1 MFNIVTIVFHAVWSF
16 RAKLGGEKLVF
27 GKHFV
32 NVSVLPKQTDS
43 FRAQTQSYGVG
54 QAEGINAVNI

>member
-1 MFNIVTIVFHAVWSF
+1 MCSF
-16 RAKLGGEKLVF
+16 KAKLKINGGWGWVENLVL

-43 FRAQTQSYGVG
+43 FHAQTQSYGVG
-54 QAEGINAVNI
+54 QAEGINAVSI